1 MPPCPQD
8 IKGIVDVLTVADA
21 LDAAT
26 DDIGRCY
33 NRAKPL
39 RTLVGELQAQSG
51 TRYAPNV
58 VALFEDERFCQ
69 QLAENTDAERKRVY
83 LQVYHAGSE
92 EK

>member
-1 MPPCPQD
+1 MDSRSAPDP
-8 IKGIVDVLTVADA
+8 

-26 DDIGRCY
+26 DIIGLCY
-33 NRAKPL
+33 ILAKPF
-39 RTLVGELQAQSG
+39 RTLLEELRAQSG

-58 VALFEDERFCQ
+58 VARLEYELFCQ
-69 QLAENTDAERKRVY
+69 QLSENTEAERKMVY

>member
-1 MPPCPQD
+1 MRPP
-8 IKGIVDVLTVADA
+8 
-21 LDAAT
+21 
-26 DDIGRCY
+26 
-33 NRAKPL
+33 
-39 RTLVGELQAQSG
+39 
-51 TRYAPNV
+51 V